1 MLAWLR
7 LIRLP
12 NLATAVADSL
22 AGFLVCAGVQQLD
35 WLPPAACWAIAAS
48 ACLYAAGMI
57 LNDVFDVEIDRAER
71 PERPLPSGAIN
82 LRTAAV
88 AGYGL
93 LAAGIAAAV
102 GAAATSGQIWPAV
115 TGMLLAAAVWLY
127 DRQLKHN
134 VVLGPATMG
143 ACRGLNWLLGM
154 TAAGGPFA
162 DQWLLPLGMAVYVAG
177 ITLFARHEASVD
189 AGAED
194 GDDDTTS
201 SGNAFL
207 TLRAGA
213 ATMILGLAIA
223 AGPVWQ
229 AAGAGRPLPGSPL
242 TTGNW
247 LLLWGIIAASV
258 LVRAL
263 PALVT
268 PQHRLIRAAVG
279 NAIMSIITLDAILVL
294 AYAGERW
301 AVVVLALLVWFVLGR
316 RIVPPT

>member
-1 MLAWLR
+1 MRAWLR

-48 ACLYAAGMI
+48 VCLYAAGMI
-57 LNDVFDVEIDRAER
+57 LNDVFDVDIDRAER
-71 PERPLPSGAIN
+71 PERPLPSRAIG
-82 LRTAAV
+82 LQTAAL
-88 AGYGL
+88 AGHGL
-93 LAAGIAAAV
+93 LAAGVAAAV
-102 GAAATSGQIWPAV
+102 AAAVARGQIWPAV
-115 TGMLLAAAVWLY
+115 TGAILAAAVWLY
-127 DRQLKHN
+127 DRHLKHHII
-134 VVLGPATMG
+134 LGPATMG

-162 DQWLLPLGMAVYVAG
+162 DQWLVPAGMAVYVAG
-177 ITLFARHEASVD
+177 ITLFARHEAS
-189 AGAED
+189 AGAGAD
-194 GDDDTTS
+194 KHGDSATT
-201 SGNAFL
+201 AL
-207 TLRAGA
+207 VLRAGA

-229 AAGAGRPLPGSPL
+229 AAGAGRPLPGSPV

-268 PQHRLIRAAVG
+268 AEPKPIRAAVG

-301 AVVVLALLVWFVLGR
+301 AVVVLALLVWFVLGK

>member
-1 MLAWLR
+1 MRAWLR
-7 LIRLP
+7 LVRLP

-22 AGFLVCAGVQQLD
+22 AGFLICAGLRGLD

-48 ACLYAAGMI
+48 VCLYAAGMI
-57 LNDVFDVEIDRAER
+57 LNDVFDIDIDRAER
-71 PERPLPSGAIN
+71 PERPLPSGAIDP
-82 LRTAAV
+82 RTAAV
-88 AGYGL
+88 AGYGF
-93 LAAGIAAAV
+93 LAAGVAAAA

-115 TGMLLAAAVWLY
+115 VGAILAAAVWLY
-127 DRQLKHN
+127 DRQFKHH

-177 ITLFARHEASVD
+177 ITLFARHEASQGEDD
-189 AGAED
+189 AASA
-194 GDDDTTS
+194 TT
-201 SGNAFL
+201 AL

-263 PALVT
+263 PTLVT

>member
-1 MLAWLR
+1 MRAWLR

-22 AGFLVCAGVQQLD
+22 AGFLVCAGMRGLD

-71 PERPLPSGAIN
+71 PERPLPSGAIA

-88 AGYGL
+88 AGHAL
-93 LAAGIAAAV
+93 LATGVAAAV
-102 GAAATSGQIWPAV
+102 GAAATSGQIWTAV
-115 TGMLLAAAVWLY
+115 TGMLLAASIWLY
-127 DRQLKHN
+127 DRQLKHH

-154 TAAGGPFA
+154 TAAGGPIA
-162 DQWLLPLGMAVYVAG
+162 DQWHLPLGMAVYVAG
-177 ITLFARHEASVD
+177 ITLFARHEASAD
-189 AGAED
+189 AGDAD
-194 GDDDTTS
+194 S
-201 SGNAFL
+201 
-207 TLRAGA
+207 AGA
-213 ATMILGLAIA
+213 ATTALTLWAGAATLILGLVIA

-268 PQHRLIRAAVG
+268 AEPKPIRAAVG

-301 AVVVLALLVWFVLGR
+301 AVVVLALLVWFVLGK
-316 RIVPPT
+316 RIAPPT

>member
-1 MLAWLR
+1 MRAWLR

-22 AGFLVCAGVQQLD
+22 AGFLVCAGVQQID

-48 ACLYAAGMI
+48 VCLYAAGMI
-57 LNDVFDVEIDRAER
+57 LNDVFDVDIDRAER
-71 PERPLPSGAIN
+71 PERPLPSGAIG
-82 LRTAAV
+82 LQTAAL
-88 AGYGL
+88 AGHGL
-93 LAAGIAAAV
+93 LAAGVAAAV
-102 GAAATSGQIWPAV
+102 AAAVARGQIWPAV
-115 TGMLLAAAVWLY
+115 TGAILAAAVWLY
-127 DRQLKHN
+127 DRHLKHH

-162 DQWLLPLGMAVYVAG
+162 DQWLVPVGMAVYVAG
-177 ITLFARHEASVD
+177 ITLFARHEAS
-189 AGAED
+189 AGAGAD
-194 GDDDTTS
+194 KHADSATT
-201 SGNAFL
+201 AL
-207 TLRAGA
+207 VLRAGA

-229 AAGAGRPLPGSPL
+229 AAGAGRPLPGSPV

-268 PQHRLIRAAVG
+268 AEPKPIRAAVG

-301 AVVVLALLVWFVLGR
+301 AVVVLALLVWFVLGK

>member
-1 MLAWLR
+1 MRAWLR

-57 LNDVFDVEIDRAER
+57 LNDVFDVDLDRAER
-71 PERPLPSGAIN
+71 PERPLPSGVIGLPTAA
-82 LRTAAV
+82 LAGHGLLSAGVAAAV
-88 AGYGL
+88 A
-93 LAAGIAAAV
+93 AAV
-102 GAAATSGQIWPAV
+102 VRGQIWPAV
-115 TGMLLAAAVWLY
+115 TGAILAAAVWLY
-127 DRQLKHN
+127 DRHLKHHII
-134 VVLGPATMG
+134 LGPATMG

-162 DQWLLPLGMAVYVAG
+162 DQWLLPVGMGVYVAG
-177 ITLFARHEASVD
+177 ITLFARHEASAD
-189 AGAED
+189 AGAGKPAD
-194 GDDDTTS
+194 SAMT
-201 SGNAFL
+201 AL
-207 TLRAGA
+207 VLRAGA

-229 AAGAGRPLPGSPL
+229 AAGAGRPLPGSPV

-268 PQHRLIRAAVG
+268 PEPKPIRAAVG

-301 AVVVLALLVWFVLGR
+301 AVVVLALLVWFVLGK

>member
-1 MLAWLR
+1 MRAWLR

-48 ACLYAAGMI
+48 VCLYAAGMI
-57 LNDVFDVEIDRAER
+57 LNDVFDVDIDRAER
-71 PERPLPSGAIN
+71 PERPLPSGAIG
-82 LRTAAV
+82 LQTAAL
-88 AGYGL
+88 AGHGL
-93 LAAGIAAAV
+93 LAAGVAAAV
-102 GAAATSGQIWPAV
+102 GAALARGQIWPAV
-115 TGMLLAAAVWLY
+115 TGAILAAAVWLY
-127 DRQLKHN
+127 DRHLKHHII
-134 VVLGPATMG
+134 LGPATMG

-162 DQWLLPLGMAVYVAG
+162 DQWLVPAGMAVYVAG
-177 ITLFARHEASVD
+177 ITLFARHEAS
-189 AGAED
+189 AGAGAD
-194 GDDDTTS
+194 KHGDSATT
-201 SGNAFL
+201 AL
-207 TLRAGA
+207 VLRAGA

-229 AAGAGRPLPGSPL
+229 AAGAGRPLPGSPV

-268 PQHRLIRAAVG
+268 AEPKPIRAAVG

-301 AVVVLALLVWFVLGR
+301 AVVVLALLVWFVLGK